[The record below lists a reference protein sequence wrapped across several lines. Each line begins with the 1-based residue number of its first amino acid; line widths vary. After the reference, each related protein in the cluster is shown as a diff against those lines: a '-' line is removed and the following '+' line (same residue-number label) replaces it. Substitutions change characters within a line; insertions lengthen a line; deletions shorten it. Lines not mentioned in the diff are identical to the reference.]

1 MQQQQQQQQQQHIG
15 SSWTRDGTHVPC
27 VGRWIL
33 IHQDRDISSTT
44 ISSTRDSF
52 ISSIMVWVSY
62 INFSCHV
69 ALART
74 SGTVLN
80 RNGKSRNSCSW
91 SQGGRFILSPLSMM
105 LTVGF
110 LLMLAIKLR
119 EFSSVPIFLRVC
131 IMNRCGILWKKLLH
145 CMIWLCDFFFSPLT
159 YRNNLASLK
168 WTSLVTVCDPLY
180 IFNEKFIC

>member
-1 MQQQQQQQQQQHIG
+1 MFIAAHRLSLVAMPWLLTACGAQALGAVGFSSCGARAVAPQHVE
-15 SSWTRDGTHVPC
+15 SSWTRDWTHVPC
-27 VGRWIL
+27 IGRQIL
-33 IHQDRDISSTT
+33 IHQGSP
-44 ISSTRDSF
+44 RDSF
-52 ISSIMVWVSY
+52 ISSIMVCVSH

-91 SQGGRFILSPLSMM
+91 SQGGRFILSPLSMI

-119 EFSSVPIFLRVC
+119 EFSSVPIFLRVY

-145 CMIWLCDFFFSPLT
+145 CMIWLCDFFL
-159 YRNNLASLK
+159 
-168 WTSLVTVCDPLY
+168 
-180 IFNEKFIC
+180 